1 SAGKDVYV
9 EKPMANSIAE
19 CDAMVAAA
27 QKYKRVVTVGQ
38 QQRSGK
44 HWKQLVD
51 IVHSGQL
58 GRIARVD
65 IWGNFSYGSG
75 SLPVPDEPVR
85 ADFDYEMWLGPAPE
99 RPYNP
104 QRVAGTWRLFWDYGG
119 GVMTD
124 WGVHLLDIALWGS
137 QVTGFPDKVS
147 SFAGR
152 YAFPDHFHETFD
164 TQTVIYDYGDKQI
177 SWSSC
182 CGPETGFW
190 NRTYGVAFQGTKGVI
205 VGDRFNFELIP
216 DKNLGKDLQP
226 MFVEAEG
233 EAADHRLHVAKFLEC
248 VKTRNLITGCT
259 IENGSLCAK
268 YAHLANIAARTQKI
282 LTYDDRNKTFGDPE
296 ADRLITPPYRNPWK
310 LPTF

>member
-1 SAGKDVYV
+1 MLEMKDLDMVIVATPDHWHCLQTIDALSAGKDVYV

-58 GRIARVD
+58 GWIARVD
-65 IWGNFSYGSG
+65 IWGNFSYGSR
-75 SLPVPDEPVR
+75 SLPVPDELVR

-124 WGVHLLDIALWGS
+124 WGGS
-137 QVTGFPDKVS
+137 P
-147 SFAGR
+147 AG
-152 YAFPDHFHETFD
+152 YCLVGKP
-164 TQTVIYDYGDKQI
+164 
-177 SWSSC
+177 
-182 CGPETGFW
+182 
-190 NRTYGVAFQGTKGVI
+190 
-205 VGDRFNFELIP
+205 GDRFS
-216 DKNLGKDLQP
+216 G
-226 MFVEAEG
+226 
-233 EAADHRLHVAKFLEC
+233 
-248 VKTRNLITGCT
+248 
-259 IENGSLCAK
+259 
-268 YAHLANIAARTQKI
+268 
-282 LTYDDRNKTFGDPE
+282 
-296 ADRLITPPYRNPWK
+296 
-310 LPTF
+310 